1 MDLELTPADSY
12 TPVTIQ
18 FGFRFPHEQTDLA
31 EGTENACKLFGPET
45 INCGKTEDGK
55 LVEVQIVGALLGETH
70 REIVPHTYSH
80 MGLWLSKDYIRIERN
95 NEILEDVFSG
105 QYYYRSLLMFA
116 NCQQFDLTA
125 NRNNIRNDQE
135 EYDLAI
141 NGIKNFCEQAQDDDF
156 LKDYFKSK
164 GRKKTKRKKKKMT
177 KKEKKEQ
184 NLR

>member
-1 MDLELTPADSY
+1 
-12 TPVTIQ
+12 
-18 FGFRFPHEQTDLA
+18 
-31 EGTENACKLFGPET
+31 
-45 INCGKTEDGK
+45 
-55 LVEVQIVGALLGETH
+55 
-70 REIVPHTYSH
+70 
-80 MGLWLSKDYIRIERN
+80 
-95 NEILEDVFSG
+95 
-105 QYYYRSLLMFA
+105 MFA

-141 NGIKNFCEQAQDDDF
+141 NGIKNFCEQVQDDDF